1 MESKLLEE
9 RKKKIYDLMC
19 NELYVPMKEK
29 ELAILLQI
37 PKEQRPE
44 LKEVLE
50 ALLDE
55 EKITISK
62 RGKYSKAEEKKDLV
76 SGVFESHPK
85 GFGFLRIE
93 GEEEDIFIPES
104 EVNGALH
111 MDTVEVRV
119 LPAAKGKRKEGT
131 IVRILEHGDRKSV
144 V

>member
-1 MESKLLEE
+1 MGLPTLFLIENKTGRKMESKLLEE

-85 GFGFLRIE
+85 GFGL
-93 GEEEDIFIPES
+93 GGSWPHHS
-104 EVNGALH
+104 CG
-111 MDTVEVRV
+111 
-119 LPAAKGKRKEGT
+119 
-131 IVRILEHGDRKSV
+131 
-144 V
+144 